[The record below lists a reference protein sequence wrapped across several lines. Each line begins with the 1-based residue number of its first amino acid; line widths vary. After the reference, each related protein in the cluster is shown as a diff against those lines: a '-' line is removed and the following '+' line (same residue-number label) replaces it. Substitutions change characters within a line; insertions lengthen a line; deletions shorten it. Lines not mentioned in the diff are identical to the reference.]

1 MFLLVSPNAPHESIL
16 DAVNFENELSSG
28 IMIIFKYNTSTLCRL
43 SERIEIMPGSK
54 DSLKSRVLSEMT
66 VDYSKTLEKN
76 FDRAKQFVRISADG
90 MVEVLVRNILKGPE
104 QIQLYLIGK
113 IYAKSADLTATDE
126 VGNKELMQQLAIP
139 EGSLLP
145 WLKELR
151 DKNKISQIRHE
162 RNVYHTVPLN
172 LIEETLRGIEKKV
185 KEHSEQK

>member
-1 MFLLVSPNAPHESIL
+1 
-16 DAVNFENELSSG
+16 
-28 IMIIFKYNTSTLCRL
+28 
-43 SERIEIMPGSK
+43 MPANK
-54 DSLKSRVLSEMT
+54 DSLKRRVLSEMT
-66 VDYSKTLEKN
+66 VDYSKILEKN

-90 MVEVLVRNILKGPE
+90 LVDVLVRDKVTGPE

-113 IYAKSADLTATDE
+113 IYARAADLTATDE

-151 DKNKISQIRHE
+151 DKNRITQIRHE
-162 RNVYHTVPLN
+162 RNVYHTVPVN

-185 KEHSEQK
+185 GKET